1 MCLQRWSL
9 CAGSEGRL
17 WSLAPKTLLLLLS
30 KLPCELADFPLELL
44 GFLPLK
50 YVLFVCPLKFSPSL
64 SETWCLYT
72 FGQLFSRNISLGRL
86 SLPCQSHSSSSPAL
100 KACTAHGPHGGMSG
114 RASGAATAG
123 HSPSSDNTSSTQKV
137 LMCNSSKWLCS
148 SVSHHHIQ
156 SQL

>member
-17 WSLAPKTLLLLLS
+17 WSLAPKPLLLLLS

-86 SLPCQSHSSSSPAL
+86 LLPCQSHYLLQSCPQGMHCTWSSRWDVWEGIRSSY
-100 KACTAHGPHGGMSG
+100 S
-114 RASGAATAG
+114 
-123 HSPSSDNTSSTQKV
+123 
-137 LMCNSSKWLCS
+137 W
-148 SVSHHHIQ
+148 
-156 SQL
+156 SQPQQ